1 MTCKALK
8 ICVVSSKGG
17 TGKTT
22 TAANLAGLLADL
34 SYRVLMIDADVQPSL
49 SACFALQARADGGLA
64 ELIMAADCERT
75 ISTTVHPGLDL
86 VRSNDPEGE
95 LRTWILHQVDGR
107 VRLKHVLERIEDRYD
122 FVILDTQ
129 GAIGALQDAAVA
141 AADLLL
147 SPISPDIISS
157 REFLHGTL
165 GMLKHLRPLARY
177 DAPVG
182 HLHGFI
188 NKMQRTNDA
197 RSVVQAL
204 REEVFAPSRG
214 DISILD
220 TVVPE
225 AVAYRE
231 AVTQGVPV
239 HRWRPVRPVAP
250 DAHPRATM
258 LALVRELLPHVQT
271 ERFRSDLN

>member
-34 SYRVLMIDADVQPSL
+34 GYRVLMIDADVQPSL
-49 SACFALQARADGGLA
+49 SACFELQARADGGLT
-64 ELIMAADCERT
+64 ELIIGADCERT
-75 ISTTVHPGLDL
+75 ISATVHPGLEL
-86 VRSNDPEGE
+86 VRSNDPNGD

-129 GAIGALQDAAVA
+129 GAIGPLQDAAVA

-157 REFLHGTL
+157 REFLRGTL
-165 GMLKHLRPLARY
+165 SMLKHLRPLTRY

-204 REEVFAPSRG
+204 RQEVFAPSRG

-239 HRWRPVRPVAP
+239 HRWRPARPVAS
-250 DAHPRATM
+250 DVHPRATM